1 MKMRF
6 LFHMVSHYQ
15 KKHGGQSSRNEIQ
28 KVFKRTQISDTMVEM
43 LHNGNEHECY
53 NSTQL
58 RECCTNQVSVPLL
71 IV

>member
-1 MKMRF
+1 M
-6 LFHMVSHYQ
+6 
-15 KKHGGQSSRNEIQ
+15 Q

-43 LHNGNEHECY
+43 LHNGNEHERY

-58 RECCTNQVSVPLL
+58 KEECCTNQVSVPLL